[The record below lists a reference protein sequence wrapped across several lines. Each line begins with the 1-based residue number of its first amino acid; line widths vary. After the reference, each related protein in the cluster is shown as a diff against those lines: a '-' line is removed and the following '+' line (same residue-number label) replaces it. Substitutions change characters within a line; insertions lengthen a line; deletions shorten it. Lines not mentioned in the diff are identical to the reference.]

1 MERQENPN
9 TPVQHN
15 ADPAEQALFVNQY
28 TLGYDQYL
36 QCYKKLQGIYV
47 PLWVQYG
54 LVALVLAGNAI
65 LTAVNVKTV
74 PHLLLHLLLIGL
86 ALYYLYVLLI
96 QPRLRARQTVQRLEE
111 TFGQLLEIHVS
122 FYDDR
127 LILHSLLSNTRI
139 TMLYQNIVY
148 CGETQDLWVLMSKR
162 KMCAFPGKSGFSGI
176 DAEGFKAFMREKAPG
191 AKFRW

>member
-1 MERQENPN
+1 MEENLH

-15 ADPAEQALFVNQY
+15 AEAAEQALFVNQY

-36 QCYKKLQGIYV
+36 QCFKKLQDIYV

-65 LTAVNVKTV
+65 LTALNLKTI
-74 PHLLLHLLLIGL
+74 PHLILHLLLIGL
-86 ALYYLYVLLI
+86 ALYHLYLLLI
-96 QPRLRARQTVQRLEE
+96 VPRRRAKQTVQRLEE

-139 TMLYQNIVY
+139 TILYQNIVY
-148 CGETQDLWVLMSKR
+148 CGKTQDLWVLMSKR
-162 KMCAFPGKSGFSGI
+162 KMCAFPAKSGFTGI
-176 DAEGFKAFMREKAPG
+176 DGSGFKAFMREKAPN

>member
-1 MERQENPN
+1 MEENPH
-9 TPVQHN
+9 TPVQQN
-15 ADPAEQALFVNQY
+15 AEPAEQALFVNQY

-36 QCYKKLQGIYV
+36 QCYQKLRGIFV
-47 PLWVQYG
+47 PLWVQYS

-65 LTAVNVKTV
+65 LTAGNVKTV

-86 ALYYLYVLLI
+86 ALYYLYLLLI
-96 QPRLRARQTVQRLEE
+96 QPRRRAKQTVQRLEE

-139 TMLYQNIVY
+139 TILYQNIVY

-162 KMCAFPGKSGFSGI
+162 KMCAFPVKSGFSGI
-176 DAEGFKAFMREKAPG
+176 DGPGFKAFMREKAPN